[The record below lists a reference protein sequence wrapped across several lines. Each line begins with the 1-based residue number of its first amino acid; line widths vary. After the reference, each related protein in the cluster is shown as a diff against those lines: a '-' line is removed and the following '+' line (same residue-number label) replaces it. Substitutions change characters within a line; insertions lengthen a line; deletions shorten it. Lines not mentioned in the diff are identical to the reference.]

1 MVCAAAGSWSDV
13 GVLDVAVKAGTKH
26 FVAQRVTA
34 VALVFLSLW
43 FVASI
48 SGLVSLEYENVL
60 AFLADSINGV
70 LLALLCAT
78 LAYHSFLGVEVVIDD
93 YVHAPVLRLYSLN
106 LSRLAHVL
114 IAVASVYA
122 IVIIGFNA

>member
-1 MVCAAAGSWSDV
+1 MVCAAAGSWSNG
-13 GVLDVAVKAGTKH
+13 GVLDVAVKAGTKQ

-48 SGLVSLEYENVL
+48 SGLVSLEYEIVL
-60 AFLADSINGV
+60 AFVADSINGV

-93 YVHAPVLRLYSLN
+93 YVHAPVLRMYSLH